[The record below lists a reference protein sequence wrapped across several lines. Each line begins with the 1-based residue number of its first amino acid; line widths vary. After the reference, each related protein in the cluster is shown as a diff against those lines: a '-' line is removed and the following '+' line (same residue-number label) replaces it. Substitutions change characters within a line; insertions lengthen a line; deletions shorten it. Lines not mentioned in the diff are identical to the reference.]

1 MTQRRPRRSPPRTP
15 TQVLAQRVRVYR
27 DAHGWSGQELAQR
40 CTDAGVP
47 LDGTVIADIESGH
60 GGGISV
66 QELLTLAY
74 VLSVPPVL
82 LFVPV
87 GEDYHF
93 EVTPGVQVAPD
104 AAVRW
109 LSGQA
114 MMPGDRGA
122 AIWQRFARPLHLYRQ
137 LDDAHEHRWN
147 AETEL
152 RRSDSAGTAEERQ
165 AALSRYALAL
175 ADVAMVLRAMVE
187 DGMTVP
193 PVKDYT
199 AMDMEALGLTVPPGV
214 PTIPTEQSQLV

>member
-1 MTQRRPRRSPPRTP
+1 MRT
-15 TQVLAQRVRVYR
+15 YR
-27 DAHGWSGQELAQR
+27 EAHGWSQAELARR

-47 LDGTVIADIESGH
+47 LASALIADLEDGR
-60 GGGISV
+60 GAGISI
-66 QELLTLAY
+66 QALLTLAY

-87 GEDYHF
+87 GDDYHF
-93 EVTPGVQVAPD
+93 EVTPGVLVAPD

-114 MMPGDRGA
+114 MMAGDQGA

-147 AETEL
+147 AEAEL
-152 RRSDSAGTAEERQ
+152 RRSGSDGPPEDRQ
-165 AALSRYALAL
+165 VALSRYALAL
-175 ADVAMVLRAMVE
+175 ANVAMVLNAMVE

-193 PVKDYT
+193 AVKDYT
-199 AMDMEALGLTVPPGV
+199 ALDMQALGLAVPPGV
-214 PTIPTEQSQLV
+214 ATVATGQSQLV